1 MEPRFRHC
9 EEQSDAA
16 IQPSS
21 NEPKN
26 LTRRAN
32 HRHIFIIARIA
43 EPGAGKPA
51 AGFFNGAAVSSLR
64 RAKRR
69 GNPAVVQRTEE
80 FDTSGKSPAYLHH
93 RKNFRARAGKPA
105 AGFFNRTAAAF
116 ATHYLLSVARRVCKR
131 AAVRASTARY
141 HPLANASR
149 LPWGKPLR
157 TFPDR
162 ALLAGARERAGR
174 GVDLV
179 HSHAVSPDDPPCG
192 LRRT

>member
-9 EEQSDAA
+9 EEQSDEAV
-16 IQPSS
+16 QPPS
-21 NEPKN
+21 NDPK
-26 LTRRAN
+26 
-32 HRHIFIIARIA
+32 
-43 EPGAGKPA
+43 K
-51 AGFFNGAAVSSLR
+51 
-64 RAKRR
+64 
-69 GNPAVVQRTEE
+69 
-80 FDTSGKSPAYLHH
+80 FDRSGKSPAYLHH

-179 HSHAVSPDDPPCG
+179 HVARGIAGRSAMRIALGGRGFVPEMIASAIMPHFLFVIAS
-192 LRRT
+192 